1 MKGKSKTKRR
11 CRNQTAR
18 KKYFL
23 EGCSNGKGDPDRPY
37 AGPRTTDC
45 SFCKA
50 VLQSIVHRAA
60 DGWLGRTKNHRLFKY
75 ADRFW
80 TPNPIEHISF
90 TFGIE
95 EVSRTLLAQ
104 ITRHRIASF
113 SVQSQRYVKEK
124 QFSFVTPP
132 QIAQDPQAAVLYQQ
146 AMQSAHASYLELSER
161 LAQKN
166 LEQLLAE
173 GIDEKKAR
181 SMAEKRAIEDARFV
195 LPNACD
201 TKMMLT
207 MNARS
212 LLNFFRLRCCNRAQ
226 WEIREV
232 AEQMLAL
239 VKPIAP
245 TIFAKA
251 GPGCVSGPCPEGRM
265 TCGKA
270 AQVRK
275 KYLQG
280 EAE

>member
-1 MKGKSKTKRR
+1 M
-11 CRNQTAR
+11 
-18 KKYFL
+18 
-23 EGCSNGKGDPDRPY
+23 
-37 AGPRTTDC
+37 
-45 SFCKA
+45 
-50 VLQSIVHRAA
+50 
-60 DGWLGRTKNHRLFKY
+60 
-75 ADRFW
+75 
-80 TPNPIEHISF
+80 
-90 TFGIE
+90 
-95 EVSRTLLAQ
+95 
-104 ITRHRIASF
+104 
-113 SVQSQRYVKEK
+113 QSQRYVKEK

-132 QIAQDPQAAVLYQQ
+132 QIAQDPQAAALYQQ

-173 GIDEKKAR
+173 GVDEKKAR

-270 AQVRK
+270 VQVRK

>member
-1 MKGKSKTKRR
+1 MDGLDEQK
-11 CRNQTAR
+11 
-18 KKYFL
+18 
-23 EGCSNGKGDPDRPY
+23 
-37 AGPRTTDC
+37 TTD
-45 SFCKA
+45 F
-50 VLQSIVHRAA
+50 LNMLTDFGHQS
-60 DGWLGRTKNHRLFKY
+60 
-75 ADRFW
+75 
-80 TPNPIEHISF
+80 PIEHISF

-132 QIAQDPQAAVLYQQ
+132 QIAQDPQAAALYQQ

-173 GIDEKKAR
+173 GVDEKKAR

-270 AQVRK
+270 VQVRK

>member
-1 MKGKSKTKRR
+1 M
-11 CRNQTAR
+11 
-18 KKYFL
+18 L
-23 EGCSNGKGDPDRPY
+23 
-37 AGPRTTDC
+37 TD
-45 SFCKA
+45 FGH
-50 VLQSIVHRAA
+50 QS
-60 DGWLGRTKNHRLFKY
+60 
-75 ADRFW
+75 
-80 TPNPIEHISF
+80 PIEHISF

-132 QIAQDPQAAVLYQQ
+132 QIAQDPQAAALYQQ

-173 GIDEKKAR
+173 GVDEKKAR

-270 AQVRK
+270 VQVRK

>member
-1 MKGKSKTKRR
+1 MAKVTLIAH
-11 CRNQTAR
+11 TP
-18 KKYFL
+18 
-23 EGCSNGKGDPDRPY
+23 DPERLIAASAKLCYSPSSIEQLMD
-37 AGPRTTDC
+37 GLDEQKTTD
-45 SFCKA
+45 F
-50 VLQSIVHRAA
+50 LNMLTDFGHQS
-60 DGWLGRTKNHRLFKY
+60 
-75 ADRFW
+75 
-80 TPNPIEHISF
+80 PIEHISF

-132 QIAQDPQAAVLYQQ
+132 QIAQDPQAAALYQQ
-146 AMQSAHASYLELSER
+146 AMQSAHASYLELSE
-161 LAQKN
+161 
-166 LEQLLAE
+166 QLLAE
-173 GIDEKKAR
+173 GVDEKKAR

-270 AQVRK
+270 VQVRK

>member
-1 MKGKSKTKRR
+1 MAKVTLIAH
-11 CRNQTAR
+11 TP
-18 KKYFL
+18 
-23 EGCSNGKGDPDRPY
+23 DPERLIAASAKLCYSLSSIEQLMD
-37 AGPRTTDC
+37 GLDEQKTTD
-45 SFCKA
+45 F
-50 VLQSIVHRAA
+50 LNMLTDFGHQS
-60 DGWLGRTKNHRLFKY
+60 
-75 ADRFW
+75 
-80 TPNPIEHISF
+80 PIEHISF

-132 QIAQDPQAAVLYQQ
+132 QIAQDPQAAALYQQ

-173 GIDEKKAR
+173 GVDEKKAR

-265 TCGKA
+265 TCGQA